1 MASWEYDLA
10 ILDSM
15 DHYLLHHLDD
25 DLPPEFTFSET
36 GSLSSGVTGNNAAA
50 TKDDSAPAPETE
62 WKRYR
67 GVRRR
72 QWGKFAAEIRDPA
85 KGGARR
91 WLGTYLTSEEA
102 ALAYDRAAFEL
113 RGSKALLN
121 FPALASSS
129 GLPEPVRVKRQK
141 PKPRLEH
148 GSCTLKKTKIN
159 NVLNSLA
166 SATAKLGS
174 QTMLKMFQES
184 SDQHL
189 LNDSDFSDVLS
200 AKSSS
205 YELTDSTDSHDLDF
219 DFSDMLS
226 RIDSS
231 HELTDSTDSHDS
243 NFDLSDML
251 SRVDSSHELTDS
263 TNYHDSS
270 WGGIVEGNTSHPG
283 NEVANEG
290 RAVARGS
297 EVDGYWRRFR
307 GVRRRPWGKFAA
319 EIRDPERRGFRIWL
333 GTYEKPED
341 AALAYDRAAYKM
353 RGSRAVLNFPHLI
366 GSPDA
371 PEPVRVRPRRR
382 LQSSPAPPSSSVESQ
397 SPMKRR
403 RKIEL
408 INAVA
413 KANLMNAI
421 SGIQL
426 GHSPLLTPN

>member
-15 DHYLLHHLDD
+15 DHYILHHLDAD

-91 WLGTYLTSEEA
+91 WLGTYLTPEEA
-102 ALAYDRAAFEL
+102 ALAYDRAALEL

-141 PKPRLEH
+141 PKPRSPLSSSSLEH
-148 GSCTLKKTKIN
+148 GSATLKKTKIN

-184 SDQHL
+184 S
-189 LNDSDFSDVLS
+189 
-200 AKSSS
+200 
-205 YELTDSTDSHDLDF
+205 E
-219 DFSDMLS
+219 
-226 RIDSS
+226 
-231 HELTDSTDSHDS
+231 
-243 NFDLSDML
+243 
-251 SRVDSSHELTDS
+251 
-263 TNYHDSS
+263 
-270 WGGIVEGNTSHPG
+270 
-283 NEVANEG
+283 
-290 RAVARGS
+290 
-297 EVDGYWRRFR
+297 
-307 GVRRRPWGKFAA
+307 
-319 EIRDPERRGFRIWL
+319 
-333 GTYEKPED
+333 
-341 AALAYDRAAYKM
+341 
-353 RGSRAVLNFPHLI
+353 
-366 GSPDA
+366 
-371 PEPVRVRPRRR
+371 
-382 LQSSPAPPSSSVESQ
+382 
-397 SPMKRR
+397 
-403 RKIEL
+403 
-408 INAVA
+408 
-413 KANLMNAI
+413 
-421 SGIQL
+421 
-426 GHSPLLTPN
+426 